1 MEKSVILI
9 GMPGRGKTTIGRI
22 LSRELD
28 LELQDT
34 DAEVVEMSGMSI
46 PDIFSSSGEERFR
59 ELETEAL
66 KKVLGKAPCIISCGG
81 GVILREENRKLL
93 KKGVTV
99 FIERPLSKLAKR
111 GRPISLTREIN
122 DIYAERID
130 IYRAC
135 ADITV
140 KNDGPKKAVAEM
152 IIKKLK

>member
-1 MEKSVILI
+1 
-9 GMPGRGKTTIGRI
+9 
-22 LSRELD
+22 
-28 LELQDT
+28 
-34 DAEVVEMSGMSI
+34 MSGMSI
-46 PDIFSSSGEERFR
+46 PDIFASSGEERFR

-66 KKVLGKAPCIISCGG
+66 RKVLGKDPCIISCGG
-81 GVILREENRKLL
+81 GIILKEENRKLL

-99 FIERPLSKLAKR
+99 FIERPLSMLAKK
-111 GRPISLTREIN
+111 GRPLSLSRDIN

-130 IYRAC
+130 IYRSC